1 MSGSWM
7 NRILHKYK
15 LAILNGGF
23 NNKTGNVN
31 VPYNV
36 LGRLKMT
43 NIFKFNRLSYGENN
57 PEQWFK
63 CWIKCFVTE
72 ISYEG
77 KIGGGVFP
85 MQGAYIWHAVKLT
98 GYLIVVFI
106 TYMQWAL
113 YSFQSVSHLI
123 TLFQVKYFKSH
134 KQPSLYG
141 YLQWAIA
148 RRLSVTSLAKTL
160 LVFGQALRALL
171 IL

>member
-63 CWIKCFVTE
+63 C
-72 ISYEG
+72 
-77 KIGGGVFP
+77 
-85 MQGAYIWHAVKLT
+85 
-98 GYLIVVFI
+98 
-106 TYMQWAL
+106 
-113 YSFQSVSHLI
+113 
-123 TLFQVKYFKSH
+123 
-134 KQPSLYG
+134 
-141 YLQWAIA
+141 
-148 RRLSVTSLAKTL
+148 
-160 LVFGQALRALL
+160 
-171 IL
+171 